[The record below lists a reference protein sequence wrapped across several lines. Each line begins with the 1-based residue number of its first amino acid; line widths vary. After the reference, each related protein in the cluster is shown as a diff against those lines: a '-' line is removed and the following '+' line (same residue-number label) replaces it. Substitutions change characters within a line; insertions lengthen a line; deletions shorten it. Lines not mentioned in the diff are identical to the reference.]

1 MADSENIEHATKG
14 RIFGPVDG
22 FYEALFENKAWYP
35 ELKSLIKNRSTD
47 IQQFLP
53 SAGAALNLEKLNTHL
68 KTLENDQIRQYYGLT
83 KSLQIPNPSF
93 WLAEDC
99 DECSDAP
106 DWSKVMMVGVMD
118 DKDDPQDYH
127 QGLLCLISLAER
139 VFLDQPTRRF
149 LHGIYIRDRVAEP
162 WLLDRMGLY
171 SGRPLEL
178 PAEGARLATLLSG
191 YSRMCHSELG
201 MDAFIREED
210 GSKFI
215 ELSNNDPQRL
225 FLEPTPFVC
234 PNQLLGKGVT
244 CYKAREESSGP
255 WKAVVKFCWKSEK
268 EEMEKKILHLVKE
281 RKVWGVIQL
290 LDQGEIE
297 SMTSIHHGLA
307 LGPPRKI
314 PASSNDEQTRDASSI
329 DSQAIL
335 GNSELVL
342 ERNNTSDESR
352 VLSYTITSPFG
363 RHITQYSSIK
373 EFLVVLRDAIKAHRS
388 LYTDGRILHRDI
400 SINNVII
407 TEAKSP
413 GESSGTLI
421 DLDAAVEMTDE
432 KPTRKTITGTKPFM
446 AIGLL
451 QGEENAY
458 RHDLESFFYVFL
470 FSAAIDRKLGLSADT
485 PLQKWLGGSWDD
497 LAVRKAEDLADP
509 QFDKVLAAFQPDF
522 EGLKGLAR
530 ALRDLFIGRKVASE
544 DDGTQLYDQM
554 LAQLDGTI
562 LEQSD
567 GKAQI

>member
-268 EEMEKKILHLVKE
+268 EEMEEKILHLVKE

-388 LYTDGRILHRDI
+388 KI
-400 SINNVII
+400 SR
-407 TEAKSP
+407 
-413 GESSGTLI
+413 ESSGTLI

-509 QFDKVLAAFQPDF
+509 QFYKVLAAFQPDF

-544 DDGTQLYDQM
+544 DDGSQLYDQM